1 MRHTSKVM
9 PPAATHPIF
18 IILRACLRIRWLRIF
33 RGGTSMKQLVVL
45 LLCCGGAFAQSRTA
59 VVITETSDWKTSP
72 TTGGHSESHLADVTL
87 EMSRSCPDV
96 VVTTDSSK
104 AQFGLRIDHQQRDAN
119 NGVLALFD
127 KPYTYI
133 VYS

>member
-1 MRHTSKVM
+1 
-9 PPAATHPIF
+9 
-18 IILRACLRIRWLRIF
+18 
-33 RGGTSMKQLVVL
+33 MKKLVVL

-72 TTGGHSESHLADVTL
+72 TVGGHSESHLADVTL
-87 EMSRSCPDV
+87 DMSRSCPDL

-133 VYS
+133 VYSSTGEVLDNARAKTISKAVKEVCKFILANSSRPKGK